1 MTNYFQKNLISFKL
15 KLIFLTFRIS
25 NMPRKDSSQS
35 NRSKKRDSK
44 FKKGGKSI
52 YSAKHTRM
60 IANRGVGKNNK
71 SKNKK
76 AKSN

>member
-1 MTNYFQKNLISFKL
+1 
-15 KLIFLTFRIS
+15 
-25 NMPRKDSSQS
+25 MPRKDSSQS

-52 YSAKHTRM
+52 YSSKHTRM